1 MVEINTPILNL
12 QEVYDG
18 KNHYMPS
25 FFRIKLGVMADFM
38 DVANIPFGSFAAFF
52 HEYVHYLQD
61 VTTLYGLMNLGN
73 VVYYVRDAAARVGQM
88 PKGEYDVP
96 IELDPDKGDAG
107 YQNFIL
113 RKFYNGSS
121 INPKHKEVSLLD
133 YDVKKTQV
141 NGSEIETVV
150 LFCIS
155 KETGE
160 EFAADF
166 GGNVLTEGMAFMAEC
181 WCNNKMYEENG
192 LEYPYP
198 SEYPYMINWLVAKR
212 IYPELAK
219 EVVMMVALADLSLL
233 TFNCGLTYVRLLE
246 HLRDIQF
253 MQSVTKDNYLE
264 SIDRLYEIGH
274 AFINWDMRRFKD
286 IQKQVLDEVKY
297 YFRMPIA
304 SELNDWIKR
313 VWEKAYELRQKAPH
327 YMTDIMFC
335 NEGNVRSNR
344 VFCAVYLGLGT
355 PLIINGDDEGAI
367 VPPQGFVPSENFM
380 PGLYWAIEEIARIL
394 SGSSKALPCQLKDY
408 CIRSNQEEGH
418 SLPVDGRCDDGP
430 WLHSNDMDGLCPV
443 GAIWK
448 HWSLQNHWPKK

>member
-1 MVEINTPILNL
+1 MADANTPILNL

-73 VVYYVRDAAARVGQM
+73 VVYYVRDAAARVGHL
-88 PKGEYDVP
+88 PKGEFVVP
-96 IELDPDKGDAG
+96 IEFDPNKGDAG
-107 YQNFIL
+107 YQNFVL
-113 RKFYNGSS
+113 RKLYNGSD
-121 INPKHKEVSLLD
+121 INPKHKLVDLLD
-133 YDVKKTQV
+133 YDVNNTQTEV
-141 NGSEIETVV
+141 GEVETVI
-150 LFCIS
+150 LLLRD

-160 EFAADF
+160 EFAVDF

-198 SEYPYMINWLVAKR
+198 SEYPYMINWHIAKR
-212 IYPELAK
+212 IYPEFAK
-219 EVVMMVALADLSLL
+219 EVVLMVALADLSLL

-253 MQSVTKDNYLE
+253 MQNVTKDTYLE
-264 SIDRLYEIGH
+264 SIDQLYEIGH
-274 AFINWDMRRFKD
+274 AFITWDMKRFQD

-297 YFRMPIA
+297 YFKMPIA
-304 SELNDWIKR
+304 SELNDWISR
-313 VWEKAYELRQKAPH
+313 VWDKAYELRMKAPH
-327 YMTDIMFC
+327 YITDIMLC
-335 NEGNVRSNR
+335 NESNVRSNR

-367 VPPQGFVPSENFM
+367 VPPQGFNPSKDFM

-394 SGSSKALPCQLKDY
+394 SNSSKALPCQLKDY
-408 CIRSNQEEGH
+408 CVRSNQEEGH
-418 SLPVDGRCDDGP
+418 SLPIDRRCDEAP

-448 HWSLQNHWPKK
+448 HWSLQEHWPKR